1 MKINLYDRSLKRLI
15 MMFVDVSI
23 VFFSIILSFYL
34 RYEKIFIPILEDGSI
49 NSFLIR
55 YIFISPL
62 IAILIFYLFGI
73 YRVTT
78 RYIDLSFSYK
88 IFAAI
93 TTYIFFWFIIIQS
106 FDFGTIPR
114 SIYLIQWMLIIIF
127 VFLSRLSAKLLIN
140 YFEDLNNQ
148 NKKNVILYGAGEA
161 GLELSNSFKSSKSY
175 EIIAFIDDN
184 YKLHGQQV
192 GGIKIFSF
200 DSIDQLIRKYK
211 VEKVII
217 STTSMSQ
224 KKLNEIVLN
233 LSKFS
238 LDVQKLPSISE
249 ITSGNVKINDIK
261 DISIDDLLSRKSV
274 IPNSQLLNINIENK
288 VIFISGAGGSIGSEL
303 SRKIIQLNPK
313 KIILFEQNELS
324 LFSIDKEIKSYIDS
338 KRKTDI
344 EIISILGDIKNRD
357 LLNFIFKTNSINTVY
372 HAAAYKHVL
381 ISENNPTEFIQNNVF
396 GTLTLANVSKDFN
409 VETFIFISTDKA
421 VRPSSIMGAT
431 KRVAELII
439 QSLNSLEH
447 NTKFVIVRFG
457 NVLGSSGSVIP
468 IFKNQIA
475 NNGPVTVTDS
485 NVIRYFMT
493 IKEAAELVI
502 QSGALAN
509 GGEVFVLDMGNP
521 VSILDLAKKMIKL
534 SGKSIKD
541 DKNPNGD
548 IEIKLIGLRP
558 GEKLIEELLIG
569 KNVTKTSHNMILKAE
584 EEMIEYPKLTILI
597 EELKKELKYL
607 NKDGIIIM
615 LKKIVSNYKI
625 NKL

>member
-521 VSILDLAKKMIKL
+521 LSILDLAKKMIKL